1 MTDFDDFSALG
12 RKWASLYRTKET
24 TYISVRHGGTW
35 YLLYSR
41 ELFHVDEPL
50 DSTPLHVETSSLRA
64 GQFRTAIDE
73 SNASAIMEGA
83 LTERGKVTVGQ
94 WSVSL
99 STNTPVTEH
108 FDRLYPA
115 RAPGQMLMN
124 PLIS

>member
-50 DSTPLHVETSSLRA
+50 ELDATSCRNVLPAGRAVSHGDRRKQCLGDHGRRFNRA
-64 GQFRTAIDE
+64 GKSHRRTV
-73 SNASAIMEGA
+73 
-83 LTERGKVTVGQ
+83 EREFFLPIRQ
-94 WSVSL
+94 
-99 STNTPVTEH
+99 
-108 FDRLYPA
+108 
-115 RAPGQMLMN
+115 
-124 PLIS
+124 

>member
-24 TYISVRHGGTW
+24 TYISVRHGGTR

-50 DSTPLHVETSSLRA
+50 DPTPLHVERPPC
-64 GQFRTAIDE
+64 GQGSFARRSTK

-83 LTERGKVTVGQ
+83 LTEREKVTVGQ
-94 WSVSL
+94 WSVSF

-124 PLIS
+124 PLIF